1 MKNIL
6 VIEDDDQVRENIAE
20 ILELEDFEATTAENG
35 FIGVQLAI
43 EKLPDLI
50 ICDVMMPELDGYGVL
65 KALRQNPATAA
76 IPFIFLTAKAER
88 HDLRQGMNL
97 GADDYLTKPFTPD
110 ELRQVIA
117 IRLAKQAAIAAD
129 YQQQL
134 QQLTAGLDHL
144 TRYDRITGLPN
155 QLYLHERFYQSQP
168 RTQQQSALL
177 VLSLDQFHWL
187 RSTLGHGFSEVLLK
201 AVVERLKTFCNDSD
215 RPIDTLA
222 YVNTDQFILLL
233 TTDEETLQVAQ
244 LLKKLFA
251 EPFVLNGREV
261 FITVSIGIA
270 SDRTHR
276 RDLDLLIA
284 NAEIAMHH
292 IKRQGGNGYQ
302 LYTDQMKINAAQR
315 LTLESALHHAIEN
328 EQLQLYYQPQVDL
341 SSGEIV
347 GAEALLRWQHPEWGF
362 VSPGKFI
369 PIAEETGLIIPLG
382 EWVLQTACTQA
393 KTWLHQNGLQKVS
406 VNLSTRQFNQTNLT
420 QKLVKLLTETG
431 LEPSC
436 LELEVTETML
446 MQDKQSALIIL
457 NHLRKIGVQIS
468 IDDFGTGYSSLSY
481 LQHFPFDRLK
491 IDQSF
496 VRNIV
501 SNKNNMAIITAV
513 ISMAHD
519 LKLQVTGEGVE
530 TTEELAFLQQQNC
543 DVIQGYLFSKPI
555 PPAEFGILLSSGK
568 QLRISEFNDL

>member
-20 ILELEDFEATTAENG
+20 ILELEDFEAITAENG
-35 FIGVQLAI
+35 FIGVQLAT

-97 GADDYLTKPFTPD
+97 GADDYLTKPFTPG

-117 IRLAKQAAIAAD
+117 IRLAKQAALAQD

-201 AVVERLKTFCNDSD
+201 AVVERLKTFCSGGD

-222 YVNTDQFILLL
+222 YVTTDQFILLL

-251 EPFVLNGREV
+251 EPFVFDGREV

-270 SDRTHR
+270 SDRLHR

-292 IKRQGGNGYQ
+292 IKRQGGNGYR
-302 LYTDQMKINAAQR
+302 LYID
-315 LTLESALHHAIEN
+315 
-328 EQLQLYYQPQVDL
+328 
-341 SSGEIV
+341 
-347 GAEALLRWQHPEWGF
+347 
-362 VSPGKFI
+362 FI
-369 PIAEETGLIIPLG
+369 
-382 EWVLQTACTQA
+382 
-393 KTWLHQNGLQKVS
+393 
-406 VNLSTRQFNQTNLT
+406 
-420 QKLVKLLTETG
+420 
-431 LEPSC
+431 
-436 LELEVTETML
+436 
-446 MQDKQSALIIL
+446 
-457 NHLRKIGVQIS
+457 QI
-468 IDDFGTGYSSLSY
+468 
-481 LQHFPFDRLK
+481 K
-491 IDQSF
+491 
-496 VRNIV
+496 
-501 SNKNNMAIITAV
+501 
-513 ISMAHD
+513 
-519 LKLQVTGEGVE
+519 
-530 TTEELAFLQQQNC
+530 
-543 DVIQGYLFSKPI
+543 
-555 PPAEFGILLSSGK
+555 
-568 QLRISEFNDL
+568 

>member
-1 MKNIL
+1 
-6 VIEDDDQVRENIAE
+6 
-20 ILELEDFEATTAENG
+20 
-35 FIGVQLAI
+35 
-43 EKLPDLI
+43 
-50 ICDVMMPELDGYGVL
+50 
-65 KALRQNPATAA
+65 
-76 IPFIFLTAKAER
+76 
-88 HDLRQGMNL
+88 
-97 GADDYLTKPFTPD
+97 
-110 ELRQVIA
+110 
-117 IRLAKQAAIAAD
+117 
-129 YQQQL
+129 
-134 QQLTAGLDHL
+134 
-144 TRYDRITGLPN
+144 
-155 QLYLHERFYQSQP
+155 
-168 RTQQQSALL
+168 
-177 VLSLDQFHWL
+177 
-187 RSTLGHGFSEVLLK
+187 
-201 AVVERLKTFCNDSD
+201 
-215 RPIDTLA
+215 
-222 YVNTDQFILLL
+222 
-233 TTDEETLQVAQ
+233 
-244 LLKKLFA
+244 
-251 EPFVLNGREV
+251 
-261 FITVSIGIA
+261 
-270 SDRTHR
+270 
-276 RDLDLLIA
+276 
-284 NAEIAMHH
+284 
-292 IKRQGGNGYQ
+292 
-302 LYTDQMKINAAQR
+302 MKINAAQR

-328 EQLQLYYQPQVDL
+328 QQLQLYYQPQVDL

-393 KTWLHQNGLQKVS
+393 KTWLHQNGLQTVS
-406 VNLSTRQFNQTNLT
+406 VNLSARQFNQTNLT

-446 MQDKQSALIIL
+446 MQDKQSALLIL

-530 TTEELAFLQQQNC
+530 TTEELAFLRQQNC

-568 QLRISEFNDL
+568 QLKISEFNDL

>member
-20 ILELEDFEATTAENG
+20 ILELEDFEAITAENG
-35 FIGVQLAI
+35 FVGVQLAI

-50 ICDVMMPELDGYGVL
+50 ICDVMMPQLDGYGVL

-134 QQLTAGLDHL
+134 QQLAAGLDHL

-155 QLYLHERFYQSQP
+155 QLYLHERFYQQP
-168 RTQQQSALL
+168 RAQQQTPLL

-201 AVVERLKTFCNDSD
+201 AVVERLKNFCSDGD

-222 YVNTDQFILLL
+222 YVNRDQFIVLLA
-233 TTDEETLQVAQ
+233 TDEQETLQVAK

-251 EPFVLNGREV
+251 EPFVLDGREV

-270 SDRTHR
+270 SDRTHH

-382 EWVLQTACTQA
+382 EWVLQTACAQA
-393 KTWLHQNGLQKVS
+393 KTWLHQNGLQQVS
-406 VNLSTRQFNQTNLT
+406 VNLSARQFNQSNLT

-436 LELEVTETML
+436 LELEITETML
-446 MQDKQSALIIL
+446 MQDKQAALIIL
-457 NHLRKIGVQIS
+457 NQLRKIGVQIS

-543 DVIQGYLFSKPI
+543 DAIQGYLFSKPI
-555 PPAEFGILLSSGK
+555 PPAEFENLLSSGK
-568 QLRISEFNDL
+568 QLKIREFNDF

>member
-1 MKNIL
+1 MKTIL
-6 VIEDDDQVRENIAE
+6 VIEDDDQVRENIEE
-20 ILELEDFEATTAENG
+20 ILELEEFEAIAADNG
-35 FIGVQLAI
+35 LTGLQLAI

-50 ICDVMMPELDGYGVL
+50 ICDVMMPHLDGYGVL
-65 KALRQNPATAA
+65 EALQQTPATAA
-76 IPFIFLTAKAER
+76 IPFVFLTAKAER

-117 IRLAKQAAIAAD
+117 IRLAKQAAIAQD

-134 QQLTAGLDHL
+134 QQLTAGLDHV
-144 TRYDRITGLPN
+144 TRYDRVTGLPN
-155 QLYLHERFYQSQP
+155 QLYLHERFYQSGSFQQP
-168 RTQQQSALL
+168 SSLL

-187 RSTLGHGFSEVLLK
+187 RSTLGHGFSEMLLK
-201 AVVERLKTFCNDSD
+201 AVVKRLNHFCRGGD
-215 RPIDTLA
+215 RPIDTLT

-233 TTDEETLQVAQ
+233 QTDEPETGQVAQ
-244 LLKKLFA
+244 LLKKLFV
-251 EPFVLNGREV
+251 EPFVLDGREV
-261 FITVSIGIA
+261 FITVSIGMA
-270 SDRTHR
+270 NAQGTK

-284 NAEIAMHH
+284 NAEIAMYH
-292 IKRQGGNGYQ
+292 IRRQGGNGYQ

-315 LTLESALHHAIEN
+315 LMLEAGLHHAIEN
-328 EQLQLYYQPQVDL
+328 QQLQLYYQPQVDI
-341 SSGEIV
+341 SSGKII

-362 VSPGKFI
+362 VSPGTFI

-393 KTWLHQNGLQKVS
+393 TTWLERGLRKVS
-406 VNLSTRQFNQTNLT
+406 VNLSARQFNQSDLP
-420 QKLVKLLTETG
+420 QKLGQILTETG
-431 LEPSC
+431 LEPGC
-436 LELEVTETML
+436 LELEITETIL
-446 MQDKQSALIIL
+446 MQDKSALLML
-457 NHLRKIGVQIS
+457 NHLRQIGVQIS

-530 TTEELAFLQQQNC
+530 TKEELAFLQQQNC
-543 DVIQGYLFSKPI
+543 DEIQGYLFSKPI
-555 PPAEFGILLSSGK
+555 PPVEFDVLLSSRK
-568 QLRISEFNDL
+568 RL